1 MLRLGLPL
9 AALAITACTDPAP
22 AEFPPLAAK
31 PAAVAVAAPVTSDDP
46 LDALGLTAEEKAI
59 WPTLTREQQTRA
71 VQFIRAG
78 STLTSSLGS

>member
-1 MLRLGLPL
+1 MLKWNLTVAVL
-9 AALAITACTDPAP
+9 ALTACTDPVP
-22 AEFPPLAAK
+22 AKFPPLTTQ
-31 PAAVAVAAPVTSDDP
+31 PVAVVEAPAVQSDDP

-78 STLTSSLGS
+78 STLRSSLVQ